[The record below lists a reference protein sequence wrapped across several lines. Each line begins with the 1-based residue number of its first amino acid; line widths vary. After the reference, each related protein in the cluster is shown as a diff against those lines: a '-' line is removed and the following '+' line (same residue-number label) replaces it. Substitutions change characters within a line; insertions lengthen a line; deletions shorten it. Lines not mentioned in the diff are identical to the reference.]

1 MGVRYLFKERLEA
14 FWNFGLKPSEENVV
28 NGESKEEGQ
37 TVKYVIRGA
46 FPFLKRAALLSVF
59 VNLVGLFPAIFSL
72 QVYDRVIYR
81 SGLNTLT
88 ALLIGMGIL
97 LAADLILRSFR
108 ARVLRVA
115 AVRIDGEIASRLM
128 NKILSIPLRELEAKS
143 TARWY
148 ALFKD
153 VDTVRVVWSG
163 AVAMTLLD
171 LPFAILALVLIAAL
185 ALPVLPVVLVGLLC
199 LATLSW
205 YSSGEFRKRR
215 VEEFTRARRRDEVLA
230 EVCRGREA
238 IKALVQDDSA
248 KRAWV
253 GSYNSWVQES
263 FQKNGEMEDQRELS
277 VSIMLAVNIGITAV
291 GAFAVINQWMT
302 VGGLIASNMLASK
315 AIGPLSALSGHWRSI
330 AHSRE
335 ATDRLNQVFDSEE
348 EKQTTGLDLPMPA
361 GALRLENVVYQHVGA
376 QKAVLKG
383 VSAQI
388 GPRGI
393 YGVAGD
399 NGAGK
404 STLLKILRGL
414 YQPQNGRVLL
424 DEYDLSQFSRQ
435 ELSRW
440 ISFLP
445 QTSQLFE
452 GTIVENLRRSNPDA
466 TDEQIIMAAK
476 RSGAHDFIAK
486 LPDGYM
492 TEVGEG
498 GNRLSG
504 GQRRRV
510 AITQAFLSDAPVLL
524 MDEPT
529 NDLDFATET
538 HLMAVFKSL
547 AQSKTIIM
555 VTHSVRL
562 MSISEKIIYLDKESK
577 LHVGSTPEMLKL
589 LYGINVPKPATAVAA
604 PAQPAAA
611 QAAVQPAAAT
621 GTNGAAASAG
631 ASTSTGTTSVVAATE
646 QTRRAIPATP
656 STTASQ
662 GASSDEGGKAAQ
674 A

>member
-1 MGVRYLFKERLEA
+1 MSVKYLFKERLESL
-14 FWNFGLKPSEENVV
+14 WNFGLADEKKQGEVDENTPAAVQDGKVV
-28 NGESKEEGQ
+28 KSI
-37 TVKYVIRGA
+37 IRDA
-46 FPFLKRAALLSVF
+46 LPLLKRAALLSIF
-59 VNLVGLFPAIFSL
+59 VNLVALFPAVFAL

-88 ALLIGMGIL
+88 ALLIGMAIL
-97 LAADLILRSFR
+97 LCADLILRSFR

-115 AVRIDGEIASRLM
+115 AVKIDGQIASRLID
-128 NKILSIPLRELEAKS
+128 KVLAIPLRVLEARS

-163 AVAMTLLD
+163 SVAMTMLD
-171 LPFAILALVLIAAL
+171 LPFAILAIGLIAMI
-185 ALPVLPVVLVGLLC
+185 ALPILPVVLVGLSL
-199 LATLSW
+199 LAALSW

-215 VEEFTRARRRDEVLA
+215 VEEFARARRRDEVLA

-248 KRAWV
+248 KRSWV
-253 GSYNSWVQES
+253 SSYNAWVQES

-277 VSIMLAVNIGITAV
+277 VSIMLAVNVCITAV

-315 AIGPLSALSGHWRSI
+315 AIGPLASLSGHWRSI

-335 ATDRLNQVFDSEE
+335 ATDRLDEVFAEEE
-348 EKQTTGLDLPMPA
+348 EKQFTGLDLPVPT
-361 GALRLENVVYQHVGA
+361 GALRLESVTYQHVGA
-376 QKAVLKG
+376 QKPVLRG

-404 STLLKILRGL
+404 STLLKLLRGL
-414 YQPQNGRVLL
+414 YQPEAGRVLL
-424 DEYDLSQFSRQ
+424 DEYDLSQFSRL
-435 ELSRW
+435 ELNKW

-445 QTSQLFE
+445 QQAQLFE
-452 GTIVENLRRSNPDA
+452 GTIVENFRRSNPDA
-466 TDEQIIMAAK
+466 TDQQILLAAK

-486 LPDGYM
+486 LPDGYN
-492 TEVGEG
+492 TQVGEG
-498 GNRLSG
+498 GNRMSG
-504 GQRRRV
+504 GQRRRI
-510 AITQAFLSDAPVLL
+510 AITMAFLSDAPVILL
-524 MDEPT
+524 DEPT
-529 NDLDFATET
+529 NDLDFAAET
-538 HLMAVFKSL
+538 HLMAIFKSL
-547 AQSKTIIM
+547 AQTKTILM

-562 MSISEKIIYLDKESK
+562 MSISDKIVYLDKESK

-589 LYGINVPKPATAVAA
+589 LYGINVPKK
-604 PAQPAAA
+604 PAATVKTTNEPGAVEQTSRPSIENKTDDSPKPVDRDLGGKTA
-611 QAAVQPAAAT
+611 QA
-621 GTNGAAASAG
+621 
-631 ASTSTGTTSVVAATE
+631 
-646 QTRRAIPATP
+646 
-656 STTASQ
+656 
-662 GASSDEGGKAAQ
+662 
-674 A
+674 

>member
-1 MGVRYLFKERLEA
+1 MSVKYLFKERLEA
-14 FWNFGLKPSEENVV
+14 LWNFGLKPQAHKTADEPGTELVQLP
-28 NGESKEEGQ
+28 EGN
-37 TVKYVIRGA
+37 TVQQVIRGA
-46 FPFLKRAALLSVF
+46 LPLLKRAALLSVF
-59 VNLVGLFPAIFSL
+59 VNLIALFPAVFSL
-72 QVYDRVIYR
+72 QIYDRVIYR
-81 SGLNTLT
+81 SGLNTLV
-88 ALLIGMGIL
+88 ALLIGMAII

-115 AVRIDGEIASRLM
+115 AVKIDGQIASLLM
-128 NKILSIPLRELEAKS
+128 NKILSIPLRQLEARS
-143 TARWY
+143 TAAWY

-171 LPFAILALVLIAAL
+171 LPFAILALALIATV
-185 ALPVLPVVLVGLLC
+185 ALPVLPVVLTGLAA
-199 LATLSW
+199 LAALAW

-215 VEEFTRARRRDEVLA
+215 VEEFARARRRDEVLA

-238 IKALVQDDSA
+238 IKSLVQDESA

-253 GSYNSWVQES
+253 GSYNAWVQES

-277 VSIMLAVNIGITAV
+277 TSIMLCVNVAITAV
-291 GAFAVINQWMT
+291 GAVAVINQWMT
-302 VGGLIASNMLASK
+302 VGGLIAANMMASK
-315 AIGPLSALSGHWRSI
+315 SIGPLASLIGHWRSI

-335 ATDRLNQVFDSEE
+335 ATDRLNQVFDSEG
-348 EKQTTGLDLPMPA
+348 EKQHTGLVLPMPS
-361 GALRLENVVYQHVGA
+361 GALRLENVSYQHLGA
-376 QKAVLKG
+376 QKEVVKS

-393 YGVAGD
+393 YGLAGD

-404 STLLKILRGL
+404 STLLKLLRGL
-414 YQPQNGRVLL
+414 YEPQSGRILL

-435 ELSRW
+435 ELARW
-440 ISFLP
+440 IGFLP

-452 GTIVENLRRSNPDA
+452 GTIVDNLRRSNPDA
-466 TDEQIIMAAK
+466 TDEQILLAAK

-486 LPDGYM
+486 MPNGYM

-504 GQRRRV
+504 GQRRRI

-524 MDEPT
+524 LDEPT
-529 NDLDFATET
+529 NDLDFAAET

-547 AQSKTIIM
+547 ATVKTIVM

-562 MSISEKIIYLDKESK
+562 MSICDKIIYLDKASK

-589 LYGINVPKPATAVAA
+589 LYGISVPKPVPAVAVKPA
-604 PAQPAAA
+604 VAGVEPAQVGSSEQGESADNDKLEPGGQAA
-611 QAAVQPAAAT
+611 QA
-621 GTNGAAASAG
+621 
-631 ASTSTGTTSVVAATE
+631 
-646 QTRRAIPATP
+646 
-656 STTASQ
+656 
-662 GASSDEGGKAAQ
+662 
-674 A
+674 

>member
-1 MGVRYLFKERLEA
+1 MGIRYLFKERLESL
-14 FWNFGLKPSEENVV
+14 WNFGLKPAEDAQSL
-28 NGESKEEGQ
+28 GEAEKGQ
-37 TVKYVIRGA
+37 TVKHVIRGT
-46 FPFLKRAALLSVF
+46 FPLLKRAALLSVF

-88 ALLIGMGIL
+88 ALLIGMTII

-115 AVRIDGEIASRLM
+115 AVRIDGDVASKLM
-128 NKILSIPLRELEAKS
+128 DKILAIPLRELEAKS

-163 AVAMTLLD
+163 AVAMTILD
-171 LPFAILALVLIAAL
+171 LPFAILAIGLIMAI
-185 ALPVLPVVLVGLLC
+185 ALPVLPVVLVGLTL
-199 LATLSW
+199 LAALSW
-205 YSSGEFRKRR
+205 YSAGEFRKRR

-238 IKALVQDDSA
+238 IKALVQDESA

-253 GSYNSWVQES
+253 DSYNSWVQES

-277 VSIMLAVNIGITAV
+277 VSIMLAVNVAITAM
-291 GAFAVINQWMT
+291 GAYAVINQWMT
-302 VGGLIASNMLASK
+302 VGGLIAANMLASK
-315 AIGPLSALSGHWRSI
+315 AIGPLASLCGHWRSI

-335 ATDRLNQVFDSEE
+335 AADRLDQVFDAEV
-348 EKQTTGLDLPMPA
+348 EKEHTGLDLPMPS
-361 GALRLENVVYQHVGA
+361 GALRLENVIYQHLGA
-376 QKAVLKG
+376 QKPVLKG

-414 YQPQNGRVLL
+414 YQPQQGRVLL
-424 DEYDLSQFSRQ
+424 DEYDLSQFSRE
-435 ELSRW
+435 ELGKW
-440 ISFLP
+440 IAFLP

-452 GTIVENLRRSNPDA
+452 GTIVDNLRRSNPNA
-466 TDEQIIMAAK
+466 SDEQIILAAK

-547 AQSKTIIM
+547 AQLKTIVM

-577 LHVGSTPEMLKL
+577 LHLGSTPDMLKL
-589 LYGINVPKPATAVAA
+589 LYGINVPKPAAPAGAAAVPPGTTAVAGGE
-604 PAQPAAA
+604 AQ
-611 QAAVQPAAAT
+611 
-621 GTNGAAASAG
+621 
-631 ASTSTGTTSVVAATE
+631 
-646 QTRRAIPATP
+646 RRAIPATP
-656 STTASQ
+656 AAAT
-662 GASSDEGGKAAQ
+662 GGTEPQVDSGKTAQ

>member
-1 MGVRYLFKERLEA
+1 MSVKYLFKERLESL
-14 FWNFGLKPSEENVV
+14 WNFGLKNKP
-28 NGESKEEGQ
+28 EGQ
-37 TVKYVIRGA
+37 GDGAHEPEQAGPAGSKTVEGIVRKA
-46 FPFLKRAALLSVF
+46 MPLLKRAALLSIF
-59 VNLVGLFPAIFSL
+59 VNIVALFPAVFAL

-115 AVRIDGEIASRLM
+115 AVKIDGQIAGRLM
-128 NKILSIPLRELEAKS
+128 NKILSIPLRQLEARS
-143 TARWY
+143 TAAWY

-163 AVAMTLLD
+163 AVAMTILD
-171 LPFAILALVLIAAL
+171 LPFAILAIGLIATIAM
-185 ALPVLPVVLVGLLC
+185 PVLPVVLVGLAC
-199 LATLSW
+199 LAALSW

-215 VEEFTRARRRDEVLA
+215 VEEFARARRRDEVLA

-253 GSYNSWVQES
+253 SSYNSWVQES

-277 VSIMLAVNIGITAV
+277 VSIMLCVNVAITAV

-302 VGGLIASNMLASK
+302 VGGLIASNMLAAK
-315 AIGPLSALSGHWRSI
+315 AIGPLASLSGHWRSI

-335 ATDRLNQVFDSEE
+335 ATDRLNKIFEAEE
-348 EKQTTGLDLPMPA
+348 EKQHTGLNLPMPS
-361 GALRLENVVYQHVGA
+361 GALRLENVSYQHVGA
-376 QKAVLKG
+376 QKEVVKS
-383 VSAQI
+383 VSVQI

-393 YGVAGD
+393 YGLAGD

-404 STLLKILRGL
+404 STLLKLLRGL
-414 YQPQNGRVLL
+414 YEPQSGRVLL
-424 DEYDLSQFSRQ
+424 DEYDLSQFSRI
-435 ELSRW
+435 ELSKW
-440 ISFLP
+440 IGFLP

-466 TDEQIIMAAK
+466 SDEQILLAAK

-492 TEVGEG
+492 TQVGEG

-524 MDEPT
+524 LDEPT
-529 NDLDFATET
+529 NDLDFAAET

-547 AQSKTIIM
+547 ASVKTIIM

-562 MSISEKIIYLDKESK
+562 MSICDKILYLDKTSK
-577 LHVGSTPEMLKL
+577 LHLGSTPEMLKL
-589 LYGINVPKPATAVAA
+589 LYGISVPKPVAA
-604 PAQPAAA
+604 APK
-611 QAAVQPAAAT
+611 
-621 GTNGAAASAG
+621 AASQVGTDAAG
-631 ASTSTGTTSVVAATE
+631 KPLPGDQAKPGSPNDAA
-646 QTRRAIPATP
+646 
-656 STTASQ
+656 
-662 GASSDEGGKAAQ
+662 GKAAQ

>member
-1 MGVRYLFKERLEA
+1 MSVKYLFKERLESL
-14 FWNFGLKPSEENVV
+14 WNFGLKPAPEGDGKSEPEHEGPTGSKTV
-28 NGESKEEGQ
+28 ESIVRK
-37 TVKYVIRGA
+37 A
-46 FPFLKRAALLSVF
+46 MPLLKRAALLSIF
-59 VNLVGLFPAIFSL
+59 VNLVALFPAVFAL

-115 AVRIDGEIASRLM
+115 AVKIDGQIAGRLM
-128 NKILSIPLRELEAKS
+128 NKILAIPLRQLEARS
-143 TARWY
+143 TAAWY

-163 AVAMTLLD
+163 AVAMTILD
-171 LPFAILALVLIAAL
+171 LPFAILAIGLIATIAM
-185 ALPVLPVVLVGLLC
+185 PVLPVVLVGLTC
-199 LATLSW
+199 LAALSW

-215 VEEFTRARRRDEVLA
+215 VEEFARARRRDEVLA

-253 GSYNSWVQES
+253 SSYNSWVQES

-277 VSIMLAVNIGITAV
+277 VSIMLCVNVAITAV

-302 VGGLIASNMLASK
+302 VGGLIASNMLAAK
-315 AIGPLSALSGHWRSI
+315 AIGPLASLSGHWRSI

-335 ATDRLNQVFDSEE
+335 ATDRLNKIFEAEE
-348 EKQTTGLDLPMPA
+348 EKQHTGLSLPMPS
-361 GALRLENVVYQHVGA
+361 GALRLENVSYQHVGA
-376 QKAVLKG
+376 QKEVVKS
-383 VSAQI
+383 VSVQI

-393 YGVAGD
+393 YGLAGD

-404 STLLKILRGL
+404 STLLKLLRGL
-414 YQPQNGRVLL
+414 YEPQSGRVLL
-424 DEYDLSQFSRQ
+424 DEYDLSQFSRI
-435 ELSRW
+435 ELSKW
-440 ISFLP
+440 IGFLP

-466 TDEQIIMAAK
+466 SDEQILLAAK

-492 TEVGEG
+492 TQVGEG

-524 MDEPT
+524 LDEPT
-529 NDLDFATET
+529 NDLDFAAET

-547 AQSKTIIM
+547 AAVKTIIM

-562 MSISEKIIYLDKESK
+562 MSICDKILYLDKTSK
-577 LHVGSTPEMLKL
+577 LHLGSTPEMLKL
-589 LYGINVPKPATAVAA
+589 LYGISVPKPVAA
-604 PAQPAAA
+604 APKAASQVASA
-611 QAAVQPAAAT
+611 QAGNPLPGEQPKS
-621 GTNGAAASAG
+621 GSSND
-631 ASTSTGTTSVVAATE
+631 
-646 QTRRAIPATP
+646 
-656 STTASQ
+656 TA
-662 GASSDEGGKAAQ
+662 GKAAQ

>member
-1 MGVRYLFKERLEA
+1 MSVKYMFKERLEA
-14 FWNFGLKPSEENVV
+14 IWNFGLQQVAGKQASDGEAESTSSVV
-28 NGESKEEGQ
+28 SDK
-37 TVKYVIRGA
+37 TVSGVVRGA
-46 FPFLKRAALLSVF
+46 FPMLKRAALISVF

-88 ALLIGMGIL
+88 ALLIGMTII

-115 AVRIDGEIASRLM
+115 AVRIDGDIAGRLM
-128 NKILSIPLRELEAKS
+128 NKLLAIPLRNLEARS
-143 TARWY
+143 TAAWY
-148 ALFKD
+148 SLFKD

-163 AVAMTLLD
+163 AVAMTILD
-171 LPFAILALVLIAAL
+171 LPFAILSIGLIATI
-185 ALPVLPVVLVGLLC
+185 ALPLLPVVLVGLAC

-215 VEEFTRARRRDEVLA
+215 VEEFMLARRRDEVLA

-238 IKALVQDDSA
+238 IKSLVQDESA

-253 GSYNSWVQES
+253 ESYNSWVQES

-277 VSIMLAVNIGITAV
+277 TSIMLSVNVLITAV
-291 GAFAVINQWMT
+291 GAFAVIHQWMT

-315 AIGPLSALSGHWRSI
+315 AIGPLASLSGHWRSI

-335 ATDRLNQVFDSEE
+335 ATDRLDAVFASEE
-348 EKQTTGLDLPMPA
+348 EKQHTGLSLPLPS
-361 GALRLENVVYQHVGA
+361 GALRLESVSYQHVGA
-376 QKAVLKG
+376 QKSVLNS
-383 VSAQI
+383 VSVQL

-414 YQPQNGRVLL
+414 YMPSEGRVLL

-435 ELSRW
+435 ELSKW
-440 ISFLP
+440 VGFLP
-445 QTSQLFE
+445 QTSLLFE
-452 GTIVENLRRSNPDA
+452 GTIVDNLRRSNPDA
-466 TDEQIIMAAK
+466 TDEQILLAAK

-492 TEVGEG
+492 TQVGEG
-498 GNRLSG
+498 GNRMSG
-504 GQRRRV
+504 GQRRRI

-524 MDEPT
+524 LDEPT

-547 AQSKTIIM
+547 AATKTIVM

-562 MSISEKIIYLDKESK
+562 MSICDKIVYLDKESR
-577 LHVGSTPEMLKL
+577 LHLGSTPEMLKL
-589 LYGINVPKPATAVAA
+589 LYGISLPKPAVAT
-604 PAQPAAA
+604 PAQAVQNNVTPAVGHQSEA
-611 QAAVQPAAAT
+611 QA
-621 GTNGAAASAG
+621 GHAAAS
-631 ASTSTGTTSVVAATE
+631 T
-646 QTRRAIPATP
+646 
-656 STTASQ
+656 
-662 GASSDEGGKAAQ
+662 GGKAAQ

>member
-1 MGVRYLFKERLEA
+1 MSVKYMFKERLEA
-14 FWNFGLKPSEENVV
+14 IWNFGLQQVAGKPGSDEDTESTTPVV
-28 NGESKEEGQ
+28 SDK
-37 TVKYVIRGA
+37 TVSGVVRGA
-46 FPFLKRAALLSVF
+46 FPMLKRAALISVF

-88 ALLIGMGIL
+88 ALLIGMAIIL
-97 LAADLILRSFR
+97 SADLILRSFR

-115 AVRIDGEIASRLM
+115 AVRIDGDIAGRLM
-128 NKILSIPLRELEAKS
+128 NKLLAIPLRNLEARS
-143 TARWY
+143 TAAWY
-148 ALFKD
+148 SLFKD

-163 AVAMTLLD
+163 AVAMTILD
-171 LPFAILALVLIAAL
+171 LPFAILSIGLIATI
-185 ALPVLPVVLVGLLC
+185 ALPLLPVVLVGLAC
-199 LATLSW
+199 LGTLSW

-215 VEEFTRARRRDEVLA
+215 VEEFMLARRRDEVLA

-238 IKALVQDDSA
+238 IKSLVQDESA

-253 GSYNSWVQES
+253 ESYNSWVQES

-277 VSIMLAVNIGITAV
+277 TSIMLSVNVLITAV
-291 GAFAVINQWMT
+291 GAFAVIHQWMT

-315 AIGPLSALSGHWRSI
+315 AIGPLASLSGHWRSI

-335 ATDRLNQVFDSEE
+335 ATDRLDAVFASEE
-348 EKQTTGLDLPMPA
+348 EKQHTGLSLPLPS
-361 GALRLENVVYQHVGA
+361 GALRLESVSYQHVGA
-376 QKAVLKG
+376 QKNVLSS
-383 VSAQI
+383 VSVQL

-414 YQPQNGRVLL
+414 YMPSEGRVLL

-435 ELSRW
+435 ELSKW
-440 ISFLP
+440 VGFLP
-445 QTSQLFE
+445 QTSLLFE
-452 GTIVENLRRSNPDA
+452 GTIVDNLRRSNPDA
-466 TDEQIIMAAK
+466 TDEQILLAAK

-492 TEVGEG
+492 TQVGEG
-498 GNRLSG
+498 GNRMSG
-504 GQRRRV
+504 GQRRRI

-524 MDEPT
+524 LDEPT

-547 AQSKTIIM
+547 AATKTIVM

-562 MSISEKIIYLDKESK
+562 MSICDKIVYLDKESR
-577 LHVGSTPEMLKL
+577 LHLGSTPEMLKL
-589 LYGINVPKPATAVAA
+589 LYGISLPKPAVAT
-604 PAQPAAA
+604 PAQAVQNNVTPAVGHQGEA
-611 QAAVQPAAAT
+611 QA
-621 GTNGAAASAG
+621 GHAAAS
-631 ASTSTGTTSVVAATE
+631 T
-646 QTRRAIPATP
+646 
-656 STTASQ
+656 
-662 GASSDEGGKAAQ
+662 GGKAAQ

>member
-1 MGVRYLFKERLEA
+1 MSVKYLFKERLEA
-14 FWNFGLKPSEENVV
+14 IWNFGLQQVAGKPSSDNQTESPNSVSTDKTVSGVV
-28 NGESKEEGQ
+28 
-37 TVKYVIRGA
+37 RGA
-46 FPFLKRAALLSVF
+46 FPMLKRAALISVF

-88 ALLIGMGIL
+88 ALLIGMAIIL
-97 LAADLILRSFR
+97 SADLILRSFR

-115 AVRIDGEIASRLM
+115 AVRIDGDIAGRLM
-128 NKILSIPLRELEAKS
+128 NKLLAIPLRNLEARS
-143 TARWY
+143 TAAWY
-148 ALFKD
+148 SLFKD

-163 AVAMTLLD
+163 AVAMTILD
-171 LPFAILALVLIAAL
+171 LPFAILSIGLIATI
-185 ALPVLPVVLVGLLC
+185 ALPLLPVVLVGLAC

-215 VEEFTRARRRDEVLA
+215 VEEFMLARRRDEVLA

-238 IKALVQDDSA
+238 IKSLVQDESA

-253 GSYNSWVQES
+253 ESYNSWVHES

-277 VSIMLAVNIGITAV
+277 TSIMLSVNVLITAV
-291 GAFAVINQWMT
+291 GAFAVIHQWMT

-315 AIGPLSALSGHWRSI
+315 AIGPLASLSGHWRSI

-335 ATDRLNQVFDSEE
+335 ATDRLDAVFASEE
-348 EKQTTGLDLPMPA
+348 EKQHTGLNLPLPS
-361 GALRLENVVYQHVGA
+361 GALRLESVSYQHVGA
-376 QKAVLKG
+376 QKSVLNS
-383 VSAQI
+383 VSVQL

-414 YQPQNGRVLL
+414 YTPSEGRVLL

-435 ELSRW
+435 ELSKW
-440 ISFLP
+440 VGFLP
-445 QTSQLFE
+445 QTSLLFE
-452 GTIVENLRRSNPDA
+452 GTIVDNLRRSNPDA
-466 TDEQIIMAAK
+466 TDEQILLAAK

-492 TEVGEG
+492 TQVGEG
-498 GNRLSG
+498 GNRMSG
-504 GQRRRV
+504 GQRRRI

-524 MDEPT
+524 LDEPT

-538 HLMAVFKSL
+538 HLMAVFRSL
-547 AQSKTIIM
+547 AATKTIVM

-562 MSISEKIIYLDKESK
+562 MSICDKIVYLDKESR
-577 LHVGSTPEMLKL
+577 LHLGSTPEMLKL
-589 LYGINVPKPATAVAA
+589 LYGISLPKPAVAA
-604 PAQPAAA
+604 PAQ
-611 QAAVQPAAAT
+611 AVQHGVAPAVAHQSGADVD
-621 GTNGAAASAG
+621 AAAS
-631 ASTSTGTTSVVAATE
+631 T
-646 QTRRAIPATP
+646 
-656 STTASQ
+656 
-662 GASSDEGGKAAQ
+662 GGKAAQ

>member
-14 FWNFGLKPSEENVV
+14 FWNFGLKPADEQVA
-28 NGESKEEGQ
+28 NGEVSEEGQ
-37 TVKYVIRGA
+37 TVKQVIRGS
-46 FPFLKRAALLSVF
+46 FPLLKRAALLSVF
-59 VNLVGLFPAIFSL
+59 VNLVGIFPAIFSL

-88 ALLIGMGIL
+88 ALLIGMTII

-115 AVRIDGEIASRLM
+115 AVRIDGEIAGRLM

-171 LPFAILALVLIAAL
+171 MPFAILSLALIAGI
-185 ALPVLPVVLVGLLC
+185 ALPVLPVVLVGLAC

-238 IKALVQDDSA
+238 IKALVQDESA

-253 GSYNSWVQES
+253 SSYNSWVQES

-277 VSIMLAVNIGITAV
+277 VSIMLCVNIGITAV

-302 VGGLIASNMLASK
+302 VGGLIAANMLASK
-315 AIGPLSALSGHWRSI
+315 AIGPLSSLSGHWRSI

-335 ATDRLNQVFDSEE
+335 ATDRLDQVFDSEE
-348 EKQTTGLDLPMPA
+348 EKQHTGLELPMPS
-361 GALRLENVVYQHVGA
+361 GALRLENVVYQHLGA

-383 VSAQI
+383 VSTQI

-414 YQPQNGRVLL
+414 YQPQSGRVLL
-424 DEYDLSQFSRQ
+424 DEYDLSQFSRP

-452 GTIVENLRRSNPDA
+452 GTIVDNLRRSNPDA
-466 TDEQIIMAAK
+466 SDEQIIMAAK

-486 LPDGYM
+486 LPEGYM
-492 TEVGEG
+492 TEVGES

-504 GQRRRV
+504 GQRRRI

-577 LHVGSTPEMLKL
+577 LHLGSTPEMLKL
-589 LYGINVPKPATAVAA
+589 LYGINVPKPAVAAA
-604 PAQPAAA
+604 PAPQPAA
-611 QAAVQPAAAT
+611 QAAPIAAADAQ
-621 GTNGAAASAG
+621 NRRPANPAPAQDVSS
-631 ASTSTGTTSVVAATE
+631 STPV
-646 QTRRAIPATP
+646 
-656 STTASQ
+656 
-662 GASSDEGGKAAQ
+662 DEGGKAAQ

>member
-1 MGVRYLFKERLEA
+1 MSVKYLFKERLEA
-14 FWNFGLKPSEENVV
+14 IWNFGLQQVAGKPSSDNQTESPNSVSTDKTVSGVV
-28 NGESKEEGQ
+28 
-37 TVKYVIRGA
+37 RGA
-46 FPFLKRAALLSVF
+46 FPMLKRAALISVF

-88 ALLIGMGIL
+88 ALLIGMAIIL
-97 LAADLILRSFR
+97 SADLILRSFR

-115 AVRIDGEIASRLM
+115 AVRIDGDIAGRLM
-128 NKILSIPLRELEAKS
+128 NKLLAIPLRNLEARS
-143 TARWY
+143 TAAWY
-148 ALFKD
+148 SLFKD

-163 AVAMTLLD
+163 AVAMTILD
-171 LPFAILALVLIAAL
+171 LPFAILSIGLIATI
-185 ALPVLPVVLVGLLC
+185 ALPLLPVVLVGLAC

-215 VEEFTRARRRDEVLA
+215 VEEFMLARRRDEVLA

-238 IKALVQDDSA
+238 IKSLVQDESA

-253 GSYNSWVQES
+253 ESYNSWVHES

-277 VSIMLAVNIGITAV
+277 TSIMLSVNVLITAV
-291 GAFAVINQWMT
+291 GAFAVIHQWMT

-315 AIGPLSALSGHWRSI
+315 AIGPLASLSGHWRSI

-335 ATDRLNQVFDSEE
+335 ATDRLDAVFASEE
-348 EKQTTGLDLPMPA
+348 EKQHTGLNLPLPS
-361 GALRLENVVYQHVGA
+361 GALRLESVSYQHVGA
-376 QKAVLKG
+376 QKSVLNS
-383 VSAQI
+383 VSVQL

-414 YQPQNGRVLL
+414 YTPSEGRVLL

-435 ELSRW
+435 ELSKW
-440 ISFLP
+440 VGFLP
-445 QTSQLFE
+445 QTSLLFE
-452 GTIVENLRRSNPDA
+452 GTIVDNLRRSNPDA
-466 TDEQIIMAAK
+466 TDEQILLAAK

-492 TEVGEG
+492 TQVGEG
-498 GNRLSG
+498 GNRMSG
-504 GQRRRV
+504 GQRRRI

-524 MDEPT
+524 LDEPT

-547 AQSKTIIM
+547 AATKTIVM

-562 MSISEKIIYLDKESK
+562 MSICDKIVYLDKESR
-577 LHVGSTPEMLKL
+577 LHLGSTPEMLKL
-589 LYGINVPKPATAVAA
+589 LYGISLPKPAVAA
-604 PAQPAAA
+604 PAQ
-611 QAAVQPAAAT
+611 AVQHGVAPAVGHQSGADVD
-621 GTNGAAASAG
+621 AAAS
-631 ASTSTGTTSVVAATE
+631 
-646 QTRRAIPATP
+646 I
-656 STTASQ
+656 
-662 GASSDEGGKAAQ
+662 GGKAAQ

>member
-1 MGVRYLFKERLEA
+1 MSVKYLFKERLEA
-14 FWNFGLKPSEENVV
+14 IWNFGLQQVAGKPSSDNQTESPNSVSTDKTVSGVV
-28 NGESKEEGQ
+28 
-37 TVKYVIRGA
+37 RGA
-46 FPFLKRAALLSVF
+46 FPMLKRAALISVF

-88 ALLIGMGIL
+88 ALLIGMAIIL
-97 LAADLILRSFR
+97 SADLILRSFR

-115 AVRIDGEIASRLM
+115 AVRIDGDIAGRLM
-128 NKILSIPLRELEAKS
+128 NKLLAIPLRNLEARS
-143 TARWY
+143 TAAWY
-148 ALFKD
+148 SLFKD

-163 AVAMTLLD
+163 AVAMTILD
-171 LPFAILALVLIAAL
+171 LPFAILSIGLIATI
-185 ALPVLPVVLVGLLC
+185 ALPLLPVVLVGLAC

-215 VEEFTRARRRDEVLA
+215 VEEFMLARRRDEVLA

-238 IKALVQDDSA
+238 IKSLVQDESA

-253 GSYNSWVQES
+253 ESYNSWVHES

-277 VSIMLAVNIGITAV
+277 TSIMLSVNVLITAV
-291 GAFAVINQWMT
+291 GAFAVIHQWMT

-315 AIGPLSALSGHWRSI
+315 AIGPLASLSGHWRSI

-335 ATDRLNQVFDSEE
+335 ATDRLDAVFASEE
-348 EKQTTGLDLPMPA
+348 EKQHTGLNLPLPS
-361 GALRLENVVYQHVGA
+361 GALRLESVSYQHVGA
-376 QKAVLKG
+376 QKSVLNS
-383 VSAQI
+383 VSVQL

-414 YQPQNGRVLL
+414 YTPSEGRVLL

-435 ELSRW
+435 ELSKW
-440 ISFLP
+440 VGFLP
-445 QTSQLFE
+445 QTSLLFE
-452 GTIVENLRRSNPDA
+452 GTIVDNLRRSNPDA
-466 TDEQIIMAAK
+466 TDEQILLAAK

-492 TEVGEG
+492 TQVGEG
-498 GNRLSG
+498 GNRMSG
-504 GQRRRV
+504 GQRRRI

-524 MDEPT
+524 LDEPT

-547 AQSKTIIM
+547 AATKTIVM

-562 MSISEKIIYLDKESK
+562 MSICDKIVYLDKESR
-577 LHVGSTPEMLKL
+577 LHLGSTPEMLKL
-589 LYGINVPKPATAVAA
+589 LYGISLPKPAVAA
-604 PAQPAAA
+604 PAQ
-611 QAAVQPAAAT
+611 AVQHGVAPAVGHQSGADVD
-621 GTNGAAASAG
+621 AAAS
-631 ASTSTGTTSVVAATE
+631 T
-646 QTRRAIPATP
+646 
-656 STTASQ
+656 
-662 GASSDEGGKAAQ
+662 GGKAAQ

>member
-1 MGVRYLFKERLEA
+1 MSVKYMFKERLEA
-14 FWNFGLKPSEENVV
+14 IWNFGLQQVAGKQASDGEAESTSSVV
-28 NGESKEEGQ
+28 SDK
-37 TVKYVIRGA
+37 TVSGVVRGA
-46 FPFLKRAALLSVF
+46 FPMLKRAALISVF

-88 ALLIGMGIL
+88 ALLIGMTII

-115 AVRIDGEIASRLM
+115 AVRIDGDIAGRLM
-128 NKILSIPLRELEAKS
+128 NKLLAIPLRNLEARS
-143 TARWY
+143 TAAWY
-148 ALFKD
+148 SLFKD

-163 AVAMTLLD
+163 AVAMTILD
-171 LPFAILALVLIAAL
+171 LPFAILSIGLIATI
-185 ALPVLPVVLVGLLC
+185 ALPLLPVVLVGLAC

-215 VEEFTRARRRDEVLA
+215 VEEFMLARRRDEVLA

-238 IKALVQDDSA
+238 IKSLVQDESA

-253 GSYNSWVQES
+253 ESYNSWVQES

-277 VSIMLAVNIGITAV
+277 TSIMLSVNVLITAV
-291 GAFAVINQWMT
+291 GAFAVIHQWMT

-315 AIGPLSALSGHWRSI
+315 AIGPLASLSGHWRSI

-335 ATDRLNQVFDSEE
+335 ATDRLDAVFASEE
-348 EKQTTGLDLPMPA
+348 EKQHTGLSLPLPS
-361 GALRLENVVYQHVGA
+361 GALRLESVSYQHVGA
-376 QKAVLKG
+376 QKSVLNS
-383 VSAQI
+383 VSVQL

-414 YQPQNGRVLL
+414 YMPSEGRVLL

-435 ELSRW
+435 ELSKW
-440 ISFLP
+440 VGFLP
-445 QTSQLFE
+445 QTSLLFE
-452 GTIVENLRRSNPDA
+452 GTIVDNLRRSNPDA
-466 TDEQIIMAAK
+466 TDEQILLAAK

-492 TEVGEG
+492 TQVGEG
-498 GNRLSG
+498 GNRMSG
-504 GQRRRV
+504 GQRRRI

-524 MDEPT
+524 LDEPT

-547 AQSKTIIM
+547 AATKTIVM

-562 MSISEKIIYLDKESK
+562 MSICDKIVYLDKESR
-577 LHVGSTPEMLKL
+577 LHLGSTPEMLKL
-589 LYGINVPKPATAVAA
+589 LYGISLPKPAVAT
-604 PAQPAAA
+604 PAQAVQNNVTTPAVGHQSEA
-611 QAAVQPAAAT
+611 QA
-621 GTNGAAASAG
+621 GHAAAS
-631 ASTSTGTTSVVAATE
+631 T
-646 QTRRAIPATP
+646 
-656 STTASQ
+656 
-662 GASSDEGGKAAQ
+662 GGKAAQ

>member
-1 MGVRYLFKERLEA
+1 MSVKYLFKERLEA
-14 FWNFGLKPSEENVV
+14 LWNFGLKSD
-28 NGESKEEGQ
+28 KDQEEGARHDQ
-37 TVKYVIRGA
+37 PSSPDSRAVESVIRGA
-46 FPFLKRAALLSVF
+46 LPLLKRAALLSIF
-59 VNLVGLFPAIFSL
+59 VNLVALFPAVFSL

-115 AVRIDGEIASRLM
+115 AVKIDGQIASKLM
-128 NKILSIPLRELEAKS
+128 NKILAIPLRQLEARS
-143 TARWY
+143 TAAWY

-163 AVAMTLLD
+163 AVAMTILD
-171 LPFAILALVLIAAL
+171 LPFAILAIGLIATIAM
-185 ALPVLPVVLVGLLC
+185 PVLPVVLVGLAC
-199 LATLSW
+199 LAALSW
-205 YSSGEFRKRR
+205 YSAGEFRKRR
-215 VEEFTRARRRDEVLA
+215 VEEFARARRRDEVLA

-238 IKALVQDDSA
+238 IKSLVQDDSA

-253 GSYNSWVQES
+253 SSYNSWVQES
-263 FQKNGEMEDQRELS
+263 FQKNGEMEDQRELAMT
-277 VSIMLAVNIGITAV
+277 IMLCVNVAITAV
-291 GAFAVINQWMT
+291 GAYAVINQWMT

-315 AIGPLSALSGHWRSI
+315 AIGPLASLSGHWRSI
-330 AHSRE
+330 ANSRE
-335 ATDRLNQVFDSEE
+335 ATDRLNKIFDAEE
-348 EKQTTGLDLPMPA
+348 EKQHTGLNLPMPS
-361 GALRLENVVYQHVGA
+361 GALRLENVSYQHVGA
-376 QKAVLKG
+376 QKEVVKL

-393 YGVAGD
+393 YGLAGD

-404 STLLKILRGL
+404 STLLKLLRGL
-414 YQPQNGRVLL
+414 YEPQSGRVLL

-435 ELSRW
+435 ELSKW
-440 ISFLP
+440 IGFLP

-466 TDEQIIMAAK
+466 SDEQILLAAK
-476 RSGAHDFIAK
+476 RSGAHEFIAK

-492 TEVGEG
+492 TQVGEG

-524 MDEPT
+524 LDEPT
-529 NDLDFATET
+529 NDLDFAAET

-547 AQSKTIIM
+547 ATVKTIVM

-562 MSISEKIIYLDKESK
+562 MSICDKIIYLDKASK
-577 LHVGSTPEMLKL
+577 LHVGATPEMLKL
-589 LYGINVPKPATAVAA
+589 LYGISVPKPVPAA
-604 PAQPAAA
+604 PKQPIQVAEAAK
-611 QAAVQPAAAT
+611 AALQNESESAT
-621 GTNGAAASAG
+621 DSNSSA
-631 ASTSTGTTSVVAATE
+631 
-646 QTRRAIPATP
+646 
-656 STTASQ
+656 
-662 GASSDEGGKAAQ
+662 GGKAAQ

>member
-1 MGVRYLFKERLEA
+1 MSVKYLFKERLEA
-14 FWNFGLKPSEENVV
+14 IWNFGLQQVAGKPSSDNQTESPNSVSTDKTVSGVV
-28 NGESKEEGQ
+28 
-37 TVKYVIRGA
+37 RGA
-46 FPFLKRAALLSVF
+46 FPMLKRAALISVF

-88 ALLIGMGIL
+88 ALLIGMAIIL
-97 LAADLILRSFR
+97 SADLILRSFR

-115 AVRIDGEIASRLM
+115 AVRIDGDIAGRLM
-128 NKILSIPLRELEAKS
+128 NKLLAIPLRNLEARS
-143 TARWY
+143 TAAWY
-148 ALFKD
+148 SLFKD

-163 AVAMTLLD
+163 AVAMTILD
-171 LPFAILALVLIAAL
+171 LPFAILSIGLIATI
-185 ALPVLPVVLVGLLC
+185 ALPLLPVVLVGLAC

-215 VEEFTRARRRDEVLA
+215 VEEFMLARRRDEVLA

-238 IKALVQDDSA
+238 IKSLVQDESA

-253 GSYNSWVQES
+253 ESYNSWVHES

-277 VSIMLAVNIGITAV
+277 TSIMLSVNVLITAV
-291 GAFAVINQWMT
+291 GAFAVIHQWMT

-315 AIGPLSALSGHWRSI
+315 AIGPLASLSGHWRSI

-335 ATDRLNQVFDSEE
+335 ATDRLDAVFASEE
-348 EKQTTGLDLPMPA
+348 EKQHTGLNLPLPS
-361 GALRLENVVYQHVGA
+361 GALRLESVSYQHVGA
-376 QKAVLKG
+376 QKSVLNS
-383 VSAQI
+383 VSVQL

-414 YQPQNGRVLL
+414 YTPSEGRVLL

-435 ELSRW
+435 ELSKW
-440 ISFLP
+440 VGFLP
-445 QTSQLFE
+445 QTSLLFE
-452 GTIVENLRRSNPDA
+452 GTIVDNLRRSNPDA
-466 TDEQIIMAAK
+466 TDEQILLAAK

-492 TEVGEG
+492 TQVGEG
-498 GNRLSG
+498 GNRMSG
-504 GQRRRV
+504 GQRRRI

-524 MDEPT
+524 LDEPT

-547 AQSKTIIM
+547 AATKTIVM

-562 MSISEKIIYLDKESK
+562 MSICDKIVYLDKESR
-577 LHVGSTPEMLKL
+577 LHLGSTPEMLKL
-589 LYGINVPKPATAVAA
+589 LYGISLPKPAVAA
-604 PAQPAAA
+604 PAQ
-611 QAAVQPAAAT
+611 AVQHGVAPAV
-621 GTNGAAASAG
+621 GHQNGADVDAAAS
-631 ASTSTGTTSVVAATE
+631 T
-646 QTRRAIPATP
+646 
-656 STTASQ
+656 
-662 GASSDEGGKAAQ
+662 GGKAAQ

>member
-1 MGVRYLFKERLEA
+1 MSVKYLFKERLEA
-14 FWNFGLKPSEENVV
+14 IWNFGLQQVAGKPSSDNQTESTDSVSADKTVSGVV
-28 NGESKEEGQ
+28 
-37 TVKYVIRGA
+37 RGA
-46 FPFLKRAALLSVF
+46 FPMLKRAALISVF

-88 ALLIGMGIL
+88 ALLIGMAIIL
-97 LAADLILRSFR
+97 SADLILRSFR

-115 AVRIDGEIASRLM
+115 AVRIDGDIAGRLM
-128 NKILSIPLRELEAKS
+128 NKLLAIPLRNLEARS
-143 TARWY
+143 TAAWY
-148 ALFKD
+148 SLFKD

-163 AVAMTLLD
+163 AVAMTILD
-171 LPFAILALVLIAAL
+171 LPFAILSIGLIATI
-185 ALPVLPVVLVGLLC
+185 ALPLLPVVLVGLAC

-215 VEEFTRARRRDEVLA
+215 VEEFMLARRRDEVLA

-238 IKALVQDDSA
+238 IKSLVQDESA

-253 GSYNSWVQES
+253 ESYNSWVHES

-277 VSIMLAVNIGITAV
+277 TSIMLSVNVLITAV
-291 GAFAVINQWMT
+291 GAFAVIHQWMT

-315 AIGPLSALSGHWRSI
+315 AIGPLASLSGHWRSI

-335 ATDRLNQVFDSEE
+335 ATDRLDAVFASEE
-348 EKQTTGLDLPMPA
+348 EKQHTGLNLPLPS
-361 GALRLENVVYQHVGA
+361 GALRLESVSYQHVGA
-376 QKAVLKG
+376 QKSVLNS
-383 VSAQI
+383 VSVQL

-414 YQPQNGRVLL
+414 YTPSEGRVLL

-435 ELSRW
+435 ELSKW
-440 ISFLP
+440 VGFLP
-445 QTSQLFE
+445 QTSLLFE
-452 GTIVENLRRSNPDA
+452 GTIVDNLRRSNPDA
-466 TDEQIIMAAK
+466 TDEQILLAAK

-492 TEVGEG
+492 TQVGEG
-498 GNRLSG
+498 GNRMSG
-504 GQRRRV
+504 GQRRRI

-524 MDEPT
+524 LDEPT

-547 AQSKTIIM
+547 AATKTIVM

-562 MSISEKIIYLDKESK
+562 MSICDKIVYLDKESR
-577 LHVGSTPEMLKL
+577 LHLGSTPEMLKL
-589 LYGINVPKPATAVAA
+589 LYGISLPKPAVAA
-604 PAQPAAA
+604 PAQ
-611 QAAVQPAAAT
+611 AVQHGVAPAV
-621 GTNGAAASAG
+621 GHQSGEDVDAAAS
-631 ASTSTGTTSVVAATE
+631 T
-646 QTRRAIPATP
+646 
-656 STTASQ
+656 
-662 GASSDEGGKAAQ
+662 GGKAAQ

>member
-1 MGVRYLFKERLEA
+1 MSVKYLFKERLEA
-14 FWNFGLKPSEENVV
+14 LWNFGLKPEKSGDAAADGSNAVDAS
-28 NGESKEEGQ
+28 NSKTVEG
-37 TVKYVIRGA
+37 VIRSA
-46 FPFLKRAALLSVF
+46 LPLLKRAALLSIF
-59 VNLVGLFPAIFSL
+59 VNLVALFPAVFSL

-115 AVRIDGEIASRLM
+115 AVKIDGQIASKLM
-128 NKILSIPLRELEAKS
+128 NKILSIPLRQLEARS
-143 TARWY
+143 TAAWY
-148 ALFKD
+148 SLFKD

-163 AVAMTLLD
+163 AVAMTILD
-171 LPFAILALVLIAAL
+171 LPFAILAIGLIATIAM
-185 ALPVLPVVLVGLLC
+185 PVLPVVLIGLVC
-199 LATLSW
+199 LAALSW

-215 VEEFTRARRRDEVLA
+215 VEEFSRARRRDEVLA

-238 IKALVQDDSA
+238 IKSLVQDDSA

-253 GSYNSWVQES
+253 SSYNSWGQES

-277 VSIMLAVNIGITAV
+277 VSIMLCVNVAITAV
-291 GAFAVINQWMT
+291 GAYAVINQWMT
-302 VGGLIASNMLASK
+302 VGGLIASNMLAAK
-315 AIGPLSALSGHWRSI
+315 AIGPLAALTGHWRSI

-335 ATDRLNQVFDSEE
+335 ATDRLNKVFAADE
-348 EKQTTGLDLPMPA
+348 EKQHTGLNLPMPS
-361 GALRLENVVYQHVGA
+361 GALRLENVSYQHVGA
-376 QKAVLKG
+376 QKEVVKS

-393 YGVAGD
+393 YGLAGD

-404 STLLKILRGL
+404 STLLKLLRGL
-414 YQPQNGRVLL
+414 YEPQSGRVLL

-435 ELSRW
+435 ELAKW
-440 ISFLP
+440 IGFLP

-466 TDEQIIMAAK
+466 SDEQILLAAK
-476 RSGAHDFIAK
+476 RSGAHEFIAK
-486 LPDGYM
+486 MPDGYM
-492 TEVGEG
+492 TQVGEG

-524 MDEPT
+524 LDEPT
-529 NDLDFATET
+529 NDLDFAAET

-547 AQSKTIIM
+547 ATVKTIIM

-562 MSISEKIIYLDKESK
+562 MSICDKIIYLDKASK
-577 LHVGSTPEMLKL
+577 LHVGATPEMLKL
-589 LYGINVPKPATAVAA
+589 LYGISVPKPVPAA
-604 PAQPAAA
+604 PKAAS
-611 QAAVQPAAAT
+611 QVTSEAAKQTLGA
-621 GTNGAAASAG
+621 NGAEGQANTDA
-631 ASTSTGTTSVVAATE
+631 
-646 QTRRAIPATP
+646 
-656 STTASQ
+656 
-662 GASSDEGGKAAQ
+662 GGKAAQ